1 MGIYGVL
8 KELITKE
15 LEKGSSCEET
25 RKRLGLY
32 LCFCFSLG
40 QRISTAYL
48 AIKKS
53 GLKTLGV
60 LLASLYKVL

>member
-15 LEKGSSCEET
+15 LGKGSRRGKGLCYIFAFVF
-25 RKRLGLY
+25 LG
-32 LCFCFSLG
+32 G

-48 AIKKS
+48 AIRKN
-53 GLKTLGV
+53 GLETLGV
-60 LLASLYKVL
+60 MLASLCKVL